1 MTLCEIICH
10 RFGTY
15 FCVLLWSRAAT
26 KYVFLTRYYDIHEEQ
41 EERKL
46 NIFFL
51 RQIADYQSSGASSG
65 GEENTP
71 KKRRITGTKRI
82 EFETNYAKASTW
94 LQKALEIIV
103 EIHQADS
110 FSPSSIEDSDLTTN
124 KNHLRAVNQ
133 LNNEIKKWRSLI
145 GRATNLGEKLISE
158 IQSEED
164 YPPDYLNNVSEKVKQ
179 MRDQMTQ
186 IESQVPELVND
197 LSYKIK
203 KEEVYQNLNRLTNV
217 LKGYEAFLHTCCNK
231 TDDATTYSCGG
242 DDEDEENNGTGTGGD
257 LNKDLDDVDI
267 TKLEQIKSIA
277 NNLVQHDQS
286 VSELKSLANQTLLH
300 AVNDPEN
307 SIKSDLYSFCERW
320 NSLESKLSDAR
331 IALRSRK
338 PRQTTTTVRSSPPP
352 EKIKLREVS
361 EMEADIKQMKKN
373 GKVSEAQITVA
384 QTMLDQLK
392 THQESIEGITLWMDE
407 VSNFLNA
414 EDASAFG
421 DSSGGGDDTNL
432 ETQLKDS
439 NALLEDIKTL
449 KSKLGTINSSG
460 LELCS
465 KCAEDDFRLSLQHE
479 LETINSKWNEIE
491 KMAEDQNTRL
501 ASASSRSQKITNS
514 IQEIQMF
521 MSQLKK
527 DLPENYPVKKPAD
540 LSQLTFKLLHFKVCI
555 TYRGSYFF

>member
-1 MTLCEIICH
+1 M
-10 RFGTY
+10 
-15 FCVLLWSRAAT
+15 
-26 KYVFLTRYYDIHEEQ
+26 
-41 EERKL
+41 
-46 NIFFL
+46 
-51 RQIADYQSSGASSG
+51 
-65 GEENTP
+65 
-71 KKRRITGTKRI
+71 
-82 EFETNYAKASTW
+82 
-94 LQKALEIIV
+94 
-103 EIHQADS
+103 
-110 FSPSSIEDSDLTTN
+110 TN
-124 KNHLRAVNQ
+124 KNHLEAVNQ

-145 GRATNLGEKLISE
+145 GRSTNLGERLISE

-186 IESQVPELVND
+186 IEAQVPELVND

-217 LKGYEAFLHTCCNK
+217 LKGYEAFLHTCSSNK
-231 TDDATTYSCGG
+231 TDDATTTTSDHDDGNGSG
-242 DDEDEENNGTGTGGD
+242 DP
-257 LNKDLDDVDI
+257 NKDDDDDDI
-267 TKLEQIKSIA
+267 TKLEQLKSIS

-286 VSELKSLANQTLLH
+286 VSELKILANQTLLH

-331 IALRSRK
+331 IALKSRK
-338 PRQTTTTVRSSPPP
+338 TTTTTKITTVRSSTSTSSPPT

-361 EMEADIKQMKKN
+361 IMEADIKQMKKN
-373 GKVSEAQITVA
+373 GNVSEAQITVA

-421 DSSGGGDDTNL
+421 GGGDDTNL
-432 ETQLKDS
+432 DTQLKDS

-449 KSKLGTINSSG
+449 KSKLGSINSSG

-501 ASASSRSQKITNS
+501 ASASSRSQKITNN
-514 IQEIQMF
+514 IQEIEMF

-555 TYRGSYFF
+555 SYK